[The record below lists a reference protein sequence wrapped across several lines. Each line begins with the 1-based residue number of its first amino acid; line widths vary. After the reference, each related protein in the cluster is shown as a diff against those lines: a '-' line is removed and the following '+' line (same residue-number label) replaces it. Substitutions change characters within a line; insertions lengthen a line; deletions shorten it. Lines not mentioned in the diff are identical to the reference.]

1 MSEDYIINSPHMEF
15 SNYTQEIL
23 DADSYIGDIQEL
35 ISERVWRS
43 TRAVYLHLIYSPG
56 HRERFEIEDATYD
69 MDKDIATFSCCSDV
83 EKVKVEAWDFSK
95 GYNARKRTG
104 IPLETVI
111 IRTHDVAHN
120 INIKIV

>member
-1 MSEDYIINSPHMEF
+1 MSEEH
-15 SNYTQEIL
+15 NYTQEVIK
-23 DADSYIGDIQEL
+23 ADSFIGDIQEL

-43 TRAVYLHLIYSPG
+43 TRAVYLHLIYKTF
-56 HRERFEIEDATYD
+56 RERFEIEDATYD
-69 MDKDIATFSCCSDV
+69 MDKDIATFSCCSDL

-111 IRTHDVAHN
+111 IRTHDVPDD